1 MAPRQALED
10 YPLPAEV
17 VRLRDKAEEHK
28 RNEGRQRRAARRTMA
43 ELEEVCQLL
52 GINFR
57 EVKRDK
63 GHEGQSHKDSSV

>member
-1 MAPRQALED
+1 MNPQ
-10 YPLPAEV
+10 LPAEV
-17 VRLRDKAEEHK
+17 VRLRNKAEEHK
-28 RNEGRQRRAARRTMA
+28 KNEGRERRRARRTMA

-63 GHEGQSHKDSSV
+63 GHEGQSREDSSA